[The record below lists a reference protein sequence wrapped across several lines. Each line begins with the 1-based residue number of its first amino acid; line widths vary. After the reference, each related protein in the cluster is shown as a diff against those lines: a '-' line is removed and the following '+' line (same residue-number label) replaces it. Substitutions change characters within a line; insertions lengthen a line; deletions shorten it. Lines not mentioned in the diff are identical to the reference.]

1 VNEHDDVIC
10 QLRESFSG
18 LSMDTPVEQ
27 VLARSHARRR
37 RQLSALTAGVAA
49 TTAGA
54 AAAITLTL
62 GGPAPARS
70 GNPPP
75 ASQTPVK
82 LAAFSVTSGPGGST
96 RLTLHKG
103 RRYQGL
109 DPAAVRRALARRG
122 IPALVTVGTF
132 CRPATAAGAGPNE
145 VIHAP
150 APASAPAGA
159 GGPAV
164 VINGQKMPPGTKMSI
179 GLFPQYV
186 RMLLVK
192 DGSRLT
198 CSGTSHQPAAHRTP
212 TGTPI
217 RR

>member
-1 VNEHDDVIC
+1 VNQHDDVIC
-10 QLRESFSG
+10 QVRESFSG

-27 VLARSHARRR
+27 VFARSRIRRR
-37 RQLSALTAGVAA
+37 HQLSGLAAAGAA

-75 ASQTPVK
+75 AGHAPVK

-103 RRYQGL
+103 RRYQRP
-109 DPAAVRRALARRG
+109 DPAAVRQALARRG
-122 IPALVTVGTF
+122 IPALVTVGSF
-132 CRPATAAGAGPNE
+132 CRPATATGTGRNQ
-145 VIHAP
+145 VKHAP
-150 APASAPAGA
+150 APAGPRPAA

-164 VINGQKMPPGTKMSI
+164 LISGQKMPPGTKLSI
-179 GLFPQYV
+179 GLFPGVV
-186 RMLLVK
+186 RMMLVK
-192 DGSRLT
+192 DGSHLT
-198 CSGTSHQPAAHRTP
+198 CSSGFQQPAEHVRP
-212 TGTPI
+212 SGTPI